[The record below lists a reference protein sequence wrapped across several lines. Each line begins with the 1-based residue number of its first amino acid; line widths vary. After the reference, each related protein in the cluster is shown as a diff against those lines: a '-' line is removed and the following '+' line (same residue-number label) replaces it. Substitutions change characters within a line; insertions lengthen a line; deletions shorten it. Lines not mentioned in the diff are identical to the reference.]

1 MLCYLCSSG
10 YFFLLFFFLCYGSR
24 AAGLDFKNL
33 LTNSTSSESFIIFS
47 GTASEQRVLL
57 RHLEAL
63 RESFFSKTSLREQK
77 NNPMVVVI
85 HCDAVM
91 KDRARWEIKI
101 VEGGLLK
108 MQIDLRND
116 AFNSI
121 ELDQQVVDLLLLQS
135 IYEQHSESL
144 QVGASIPILPPWL
157 VIGLTQ
163 WIRKEKDISISFSLM
178 EDFVNALSLTEFL
191 HQQPPVFSSVLLERY
206 SEEAR
211 ALMQV
216 GLADEKGQSSFC
228 KALFLLFNQETKKE
242 DILNF
247 WPEGWDKKKSEFE
260 WRAMLAQRKHSP
272 LGVNSSFYFDAVTS
286 LKQIKSSI
294 ATMFLL
300 KQQKV
305 NTKMRLND
313 HIISSQCVVH
323 SFQDSSRAGVASR
336 NSLTEQQLM
345 VQLQALQQQ
354 CNPLVL
360 PLVQHSTALL
370 PRLNKMPEQK
380 KLQALVA
387 LQEEEKLVTR
397 QYQAIGDYLNW
408 YEATKASVPSG
419 QFDGMLQP
427 TKQETSFQGSIGRHL
442 DDLEAK
448 GW

>member
-1 MLCYLCSSG
+1 MLCYLCSRGS
-10 YFFLLFFFLCYGSR
+10 YFFLFFFFLCHGSW
-24 AAGLDFKNL
+24 AAGLDFKSL
-33 LTNSTSSESFIIFS
+33 LTNSTSSESFVVFS
-47 GTASEQRVLL
+47 GTASERRILL

-91 KDRARWEIKI
+91 KDRVQWEIKI

-121 ELDQQVVDLLLLQS
+121 ELDQQIIELLLFQS
-135 IYEQHSESL
+135 IYEQHPESL
-144 QVGASIPILPPWL
+144 HVGSSIPTWPSWL

-163 WIRKEKDISISFSLM
+163 WIRKEKDTSISFSLM
-178 EDFVNALSLTEFL
+178 EDFANTLSLTEFL

-216 GLADEKGQSSFC
+216 GLADEKGRSSFC

-260 WRAMLAQRKHSP
+260 WRALLAQRKHSFS
-272 LGVNSSFYFDAVTS
+272 GVNSSFYFDAATS

-300 KQQKV
+300 KQQ
-305 NTKMRLND
+305 R
-313 HIISSQCVVH
+313 S
-323 SFQDSSRAGVASR
+323 
-336 NSLTEQQLM
+336 QQLM

-360 PLVQHSTALL
+360 PLVQHATALL

-427 TKQETSFQGSIGRHL
+427 TKQETSFQGSIGRYL
-442 DDLEAK
+442 DDLEAR